1 MPSLTEELR
10 LRARAFKYRR
20 RLDPAEIAAMLR
32 AVKRGD
38 TAIDLGAHKG
48 AYTYWLARAVGRGGR
63 VVAVEAQEPLAKR
76 LEAVMASRPQVTV
89 KWAAISDSTGTG
101 QLSLRPDGS
110 SHGASIA
117 GFPDGRVGATVLTPT
132 IALADLVAG
141 TGLTR
146 LDFIKCDVEGHERA
160 VFRAAADVID
170 RFRPTILVECEDRHA
185 AGGGGV
191 AELAAIFEPLR
202 YRIRFFHER
211 RLKPLADFDP
221 DRHQVYGEG
230 EYCNNLFLEPL

>member
-1 MPSLTEELR
+1 MSLITQELR

-20 RLDPAEIAAMLR
+20 KLDPAEISAMLR
-32 AVKRGD
+32 AVKPGD

-48 AYTYWLARAVGRGGR
+48 AYTFWLARAVGRQGK

-76 LEAVMASRPQVTV
+76 LETVMASRPHVTV
-89 KWAAISDSTGTG
+89 RHAAISDSTGTG

-117 GFPDGRVGATVLTPT
+117 GFPDGRVGATVATPT
-132 IALADLVAG
+132 ITLADLVAEA
-141 TGLTR
+141 GLTR
-146 LDFIKCDVEGHERA
+146 LDFIKCDVEGHERT
-160 VFRAAADVID
+160 VFRAGAEVID

-185 AGGGGV
+185 EGGGGV
-191 AELAAIFEPLR
+191 AELAGIFEPLR
-202 YRIRFFHER
+202 YRIRFFSGGA
-211 RLKPLADFDP
+211 LMPLSEFDA

-230 EYCNNLFLEPL
+230 EYCNNFYLEPL